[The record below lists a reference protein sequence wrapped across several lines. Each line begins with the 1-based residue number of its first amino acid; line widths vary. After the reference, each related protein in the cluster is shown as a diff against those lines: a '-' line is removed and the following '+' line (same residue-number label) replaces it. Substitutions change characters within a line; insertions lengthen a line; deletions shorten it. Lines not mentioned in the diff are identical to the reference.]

1 MVRLNN
7 QAAAPQSSAANQLCA
22 LGSANGI
29 TCAVVAQPG
38 KHDWP
43 FASHAFAA
51 ALPWLAG
58 QIRTPGVPP
67 IPLPTPPPRSVS
79 YVRPPR
85 GSGYRR
91 GMPDEPTQRAG
102 SRRRADAHSPC
113 LRSRVPAEPA
123 DTGYTPSGV
132 PTFESVR
139 EKIETR
145 YGTAI
150 GAAELD
156 AETPEGR
163 TVEEQYDAR
172 QRAAAERLA
181 QIRESMR
188 TDEGTT
194 Q

>member
-1 MVRLNN
+1 MVL
-7 QAAAPQSSAANQLCA
+7 
-22 LGSANGI
+22 
-29 TCAVVAQPG
+29 
-38 KHDWP
+38 
-43 FASHAFAA
+43 
-51 ALPWLAG
+51 
-58 QIRTPGVPP
+58 RTKPNFDTDRRTV
-67 IPLPTPPPRSVS
+67 SV
-79 YVRPPR
+79 
-85 GSGYRR
+85 
-91 GMPDEPTQRAG
+91 MPDEPAPKPDPAVEGDEVDDVALQPDTPPPA
-102 SRRRADAHSPC
+102 A
-113 LRSRVPAEPA
+113 VPVEPA

-132 PTFESVR
+132 PTFDSVR

-150 GAAELD
+150 GASELA

-188 TDEGTT
+188 KPDDED

>member
-1 MVRLNN
+1 
-7 QAAAPQSSAANQLCA
+7 
-22 LGSANGI
+22 
-29 TCAVVAQPG
+29 
-38 KHDWP
+38 
-43 FASHAFAA
+43 
-51 ALPWLAG
+51 
-58 QIRTPGVPP
+58 
-67 IPLPTPPPRSVS
+67 
-79 YVRPPR
+79 
-85 GSGYRR
+85 
-91 GMPDEPTQRAG
+91 MPDEPTPEPETAAEATP
-102 SRRRADAHSPC
+102 SAA
-113 LRSRVPAEPA
+113 PAEPV
-123 DTGYTPSGV
+123 DTGYTPGGV

-163 TVEEQYDAR
+163 TVEEQYEAR

-188 TDEGTT
+188 KPES